1 MPEYD
6 LMEQAILVA
15 MWVGLIYGLFGLVV
29 GWLALTDLEWRQLIQ
44 ERLRQE
50 WRGLKLRLALAGLT
64 LLSLGV
70 RGYRRLQGDRAR
82 R

>member
-50 WRGLKLRLALAGLT
+50 WRGLKLRLALAWLNLLGLT
-64 LLSLGV
+64 V
-70 RGYRRLQGDRAR
+70 RGFRWLKN
-82 R
+82 